1 MRLVILSNDT
11 EARLPSRLIT
21 YIGVVP
27 AVLEDNAVTAIVFQ
41 LDESELDSVEQ
52 LLTNVFMIA
61 SRRTGT
67 CEGAY
72 IGTMDNLFGVISKD
86 LVRHSMPNSFRN
98 TNKMAPYFW
107 RFRGKVGV
115 IKLVINWFIPKEA
128 K

>member
-41 LDESELDSVEQ
+41 LDESGLDSVEQ
-52 LLTNVFMIA
+52 LLTNVFMMA
-61 SRRTGT
+61 LRRTGT

-72 IGTMDNLFGVISKD
+72 IGTMDAG
-86 LVRHSMPNSFRN
+86 LVSM
-98 TNKMAPYFW
+98 
-107 RFRGKVGV
+107 
-115 IKLVINWFIPKEA
+115 
-128 K
+128 